1 MILRTRN
8 GPLYYDLAGEGPPLI
23 FASGWAMS
31 GECWRPAVDSL
42 KRKYRCLL
50 YDSRG
55 TGRSQPVSPEAR
67 FEIDDHADD
76 LNTILESAGIF
87 DAALV
92 GHEMG
97 ALVAAVC
104 AERHPQTVN
113 SLVLVSPRQAISDK
127 DIKQLSLFTPATL
140 ALRELAAYPLIRNVV
155 AWRFRS
161 APQPHR
167 DTLFNEFADLDP
179 RIAYETAVSAAAAE
193 NVARLERL
201 VSRSDSRLLIVCGE
215 KDKRGVTQA
224 RRLFSLARAGKL
236 ATLSDCGFLP
246 MLEYTGQF
254 VRLLDRF
261 VVISLRTSGAI
272 SRR

>member
-76 LNTILESAGIF
+76 LNIILESAGIF
-87 DAALV
+87 DATLV

-127 DIKQLSLFTPATL
+127 DIKQLSVFTPATL

-161 APQPHR
+161 APQPYR

-193 NVARLERL
+193 NVGRLERL

-246 MLEYTGQF
+246 MLEYPGQF

-261 VVISLRTSGAI
+261 VVSSLRTSGAI